1 MKQRKFNG
9 ESMESSNKNEK
20 TNFILLHGSWHAGWC
35 WYKIVPRLEKA
46 GHRVFAPD
54 LPAHGKD
61 WRFFRGRI
69 TAGAMVKKVT
79 DILDSL
85 EEPATII
92 VHSRNGI
99 IASLAAEA
107 RPEKIDRIVYLASFM
122 LRDGERV
129 AEYFF
134 GDRYSLLQGNVI
146 VDRLKIT
153 DMIKQSVYKDA
164 LYADCS
170 PDDVALANALLSPEP
185 SLPALTRL
193 RLTDKNYGSV
203 DRYYIELTQD
213 RAVSLNLQR
222 RLVKQS
228 PVKKVYSIDASHSV
242 YFSRPD
248 DLSAIILNIHKT
260 QNDKA

>member
-1 MKQRKFNG
+1 MKN
-9 ESMESSNKNEK
+9 SNKNGK

-35 WYKIVPRLEKA
+35 WYKIVPRLEKD

-61 WRFFRGRI
+61 WKFFRGRI
-69 TAGAMVKKVT
+69 TLGAMVKRVT

-85 EEPATII
+85 EEPATIV
-92 VHSRNGI
+92 VHSRSGI

-107 RPEKIDRIVYLASFM
+107 RPKKVDHIVYLASFM

-134 GDRYSLLQGNVI
+134 GDTDSLLQGNVT
-146 VDRLKIT
+146 VNRLKIT
-153 DMIKQSVYKDA
+153 DMIERKVYKDA

-170 PDDVALANALLSPEP
+170 PDDVALAYALLSPEP

-193 RLTDKNYGSV
+193 KLTERNYGSV

-222 RLVKQS
+222 KLIKRS
-228 PVKKVYSIDASHSV
+228 PVKKVYSIDASHSA

-248 DLSAIILNIHKT
+248 ELTAILLDI
-260 QNDKA
+260 QNLQQR